1 MSGSES
7 EPRTARVKSA
17 GVAAWRTAVLAAATL
32 LVVVLFVGMGYLV
45 YVGEMSEGPLVL
57 FTGVILG
64 YLLRYVH
71 SVV

>member
-1 MSGSES
+1 
-7 EPRTARVKSA
+7 VKSA

-45 YVGEMSEGPLVL
+45 YVDEMSEGPLVL